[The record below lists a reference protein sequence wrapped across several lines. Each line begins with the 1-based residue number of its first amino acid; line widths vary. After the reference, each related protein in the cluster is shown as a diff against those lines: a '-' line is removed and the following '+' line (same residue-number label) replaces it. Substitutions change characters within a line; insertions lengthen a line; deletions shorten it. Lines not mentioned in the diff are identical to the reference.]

1 LAPRLLVSP
10 LGLLMKPERRP
21 VTGLTARRSI
31 RCLSPASPL
40 LFVIDRLAAASAI
53 DPRPSKILPRR
64 SPMSVLPPKRAAGKG
79 LLTPDSY
86 IGAIIIAQRLA
97 VPLLIGIS

>member
-1 LAPRLLVSP
+1 
-10 LGLLMKPERRP
+10 
-21 VTGLTARRSI
+21 
-31 RCLSPASPL
+31 
-40 LFVIDRLAAASAI
+40 
-53 DPRPSKILPRR
+53 
-64 SPMSVLPPKRAAGKG
+64 MSVLPPKRAAGKG